1 MISDEKIFDFVAMRA
16 NQTSNDTDTGLKLF
30 FPMYSAILGGSIWLT
45 DKLEDSVPAKYK
57 YLSDVLVIL
66 LTVVCCYI
74 VLDNLRAWWGYRK
87 QLSELTKDS
96 SHQLAGPTRVGAVM
110 EVVVCLGMIFACA
123 MYVWFNPLG
132 VSGHHDPVGPV

>member
-1 MISDEKIFDFVAMRA
+1 MEVITGSIAMISDEKIFDFVAMRA

-74 VLDNLRAWWGYRK
+74 GLDNLRAWWGYRK

-96 SHQLAGPTRVGAVM
+96 SHQLAGPTRVVR
-110 EVVVCLGMIFACA
+110 LWKLSCA
-123 MYVWFNPLG
+123 WE
-132 VSGHHDPVGPV
+132 